1 MADPEEPTETPAD
14 AELLDAIAELWDELD
29 PPPDDLA
36 EGVLAR
42 IETNDLDAE
51 LLTLV
56 EWDKELSGVRSVT
69 MLRAPEEVGTWSLEY
84 LGPGFRVQVRI
95 SRSAR
100 QARLDGWVVP
110 AQPMTVFLTSMGK
123 KPTTDE
129 TRVGES
135 GRFEFPVTP
144 TGACRLT
151 FVSEPVSDQASG
163 PGSARPLVTPPFWI

>member
-1 MADPEEPTETPAD
+1 MSGPEEHNGEDD
-14 AELLDAIAELWDELD
+14 ALLDAISDLFETLD
-29 PPPDDLA
+29 PPPEDLA

-42 IETNDLDAE
+42 LEANDLDAE

-56 EWDKELSGVRSVT
+56 EFDKELAGVRSVT
-69 MLRAPEEVGTWSLEY
+69 MLRAPDEVGTWSLEY

-100 QARLDGWVVP
+100 QARLDGRVVP
-110 AQPMTVFLTSMGK
+110 AQPMTVYLTSVGK

-129 TRVGES
+129 ATVGDS

-151 FVSEPVSDQASG
+151 FVSDPSSG
-163 PGSARPLVTPPFWI
+163 SRPLVTPPFWI

>member
-1 MADPEEPTETPAD
+1 MTGQGPDDVGDE
-14 AELLDAIAELWDELD
+14 ELLEAIADLWEELD
-29 PPPDDLA
+29 PPPDDLS

-56 EWDKELSGVRSVT
+56 EWDKELAGVRSVT
-69 MLRAPEEVGTWSLEY
+69 MLRAPDEVGTWSLEY

-95 SRSAR
+95 SRSQR

-110 AQPMTVFLTSMGK
+110 AQPMTVFLTSVGK
-123 KPTTDE
+123 NSSTVE
-129 TRVGES
+129 TQVGES
-135 GRFEFPVTP
+135 GRFEFPVAP

-151 FVSEPVSDQASG
+151 FVSDPSS
-163 PGSARPLVTPPFWI
+163 SRPLVTPPFWI

>member
-1 MADPEEPTETPAD
+1 MAGTDDLEPTDEA
-14 AELLDAIAELWDELD
+14 LLDAVAGLWESLD
-29 PPPDDLA
+29 PPPGDLA

-56 EWDKELSGVRSVT
+56 EWDKELLGVRSVT

-110 AQPMTVFLTSMGK
+110 AQPMTVFLTSMGAK
-123 KPTTDE
+123 KGATEE
-129 TRVGES
+129 TQVGES
-135 GRFEFPVTP
+135 GRFELPVTP

-151 FVSEPVSDQASG
+151 FVSDQS
-163 PGSARPLVTPPFWI
+163 STRPFVTPPFWI

>member
-1 MADPEEPTETPAD
+1 MADEPGETPESRAD
-14 AELLDAIAELWDELD
+14 AELLDAIAGLWDVLD
-29 PPPDDLA
+29 PPPADLA

-69 MLRAPEEVGTWSLEY
+69 MLRAPDEVGTWSLEY

-95 SRSAR
+95 SRTAR

-110 AQPMTVFLTSMGK
+110 AQPLTVYLTSMGK
-123 KPTTDE
+123 QGTTDE
-129 TRVGES
+129 TRVSDS

-151 FVSEPVSDQASG
+151 FVSDPSST
-163 PGSARPLVTPPFWI
+163 RPLVTPPFWI

>member
-1 MADPEEPTETPAD
+1 MADPLDPISD
-14 AELLDAIAELWDELD
+14 DQILDAVAGLWEALD

-42 IETNDLDAE
+42 LDANDLDAE

-56 EWDKELSGVRSVT
+56 EFDKELAGVRSTT
-69 MLRAPEEVGTWSLEY
+69 MLRAPNEIGTWSLEY

-95 SRSAR
+95 SRSQR
-100 QARLDGWVVP
+100 EARLDGWVVP
-110 AQPMTVFLTSMGK
+110 AQPMTVYLTSMGSK
-123 KPTTDE
+123 DSTTE
-129 TRVGES
+129 TQVGDS

-151 FVSEPVSDQASG
+151 FVSDPTST
-163 PGSARPLVTPPFWI
+163 RPLVTPPFWI

>member
-1 MADPEEPTETPAD
+1 MADEPEETAAD
-14 AELLDAIAELWDELD
+14 AELLDAIAELWDTLD
-29 PPPDDLA
+29 PPPDDLS

-69 MLRAPEEVGTWSLEY
+69 MLRAPDEVGTWSLEY

-123 KPTTDE
+123 HSSSEE
-129 TRVGES
+129 TRVSDS
-135 GRFEFPVTP
+135 GRFEFPITP

-151 FVSEPVSDQASG
+151 LVSDTSST
-163 PGSARPLVTPPFWI
+163 PPLVTPPLWF

>member
-1 MADPEEPTETPAD
+1 MADERDETPETSAD
-14 AELLDAIAELWDELD
+14 AELLDAIAELWDVLD
-29 PPPDDLA
+29 PPPEDLS

-69 MLRAPEEVGTWSLEY
+69 MLRAPDEVGTWSLEY

-95 SRSAR
+95 SRTAR

-110 AQPMTVFLTSMGK
+110 AQPMTVYLTSMGK
-123 KPTTDE
+123 QGTTDE
-129 TRVGES
+129 TRVSDS

-151 FVSEPVSDQASG
+151 FVSDPSST
-163 PGSARPLVTPPFWI
+163 RPLVTPPFWI

>member
-1 MADPEEPTETPAD
+1 MADEPITPEESEAD
-14 AELLDAIAELWDELD
+14 AALLDAIADLWETLD
-29 PPPDDLA
+29 PPPEDLA

-56 EWDKELSGVRSVT
+56 EWDKELAGVRSVT
-69 MLRAPEEVGTWSLEY
+69 MLRAPDEVGTWSLEY

-110 AQPMTVFLTSMGK
+110 ARPMTVHLTSMGK
-123 KPTTDE
+123 RGDSDE
-129 TRVGES
+129 ARVSDS
-135 GRFEFPVTP
+135 GRFEFAIAP

-151 FVSEPVSDQASG
+151 FISDPS
-163 PGSARPLVTPPFWI
+163 STRPLVTPPFWI

>member
-1 MADPEEPTETPAD
+1 MADDQTPGNDDEAPETPAD
-14 AELLDAIAELWDELD
+14 AELLDQVSELWDLLD

-42 IETNDLDAE
+42 LETNDLDAE

-56 EWDKELSGVRSVT
+56 EWDKELLGVRSVT
-69 MLRAPEEVGTWSLEY
+69 MLRAPDEVGTWSLEY

-95 SRSAR
+95 SRTQR

-110 AQPMTVFLTSMGK
+110 AQPMTVFLTSMGGK
-123 KPTTDE
+123 KATTDE
-129 TRVGES
+129 TQVGES
-135 GRFEFPVTP
+135 GRFEFPATP

-151 FVSEPVSDQASG
+151 FVSDPSST
-163 PGSARPLVTPPFWI
+163 RPLVTPPFWI

>member
-1 MADPEEPTETPAD
+1 MAEDPEETAAD
-14 AELLDAIAELWDELD
+14 AELLDAIAELWETLD

-69 MLRAPEEVGTWSLEY
+69 MLRAPDEVGTWSLEY

-95 SRSAR
+95 SRGAR

-123 KPTTDE
+123 QSTTEE
-129 TRVGES
+129 TQVSES
-135 GRFEFPVTP
+135 GRFEFPVAP

-151 FVSEPVSDQASG
+151 FVSDPSNT
-163 PGSARPLVTPPFWI
+163 RPLVTPPFWI

>member
-1 MADPEEPTETPAD
+1 MADVPEETPAD
-14 AELLDAIAELWDELD
+14 TELLDAIAELWDTLD
-29 PPPDDLA
+29 PPPEDLA

-69 MLRAPEEVGTWSLEY
+69 MLRAPDEVGTWSLEY

-110 AQPMTVFLTSMGK
+110 ARPMTVFLTSMGRNS
-123 KPTTDE
+123 TSEE
-129 TRVGES
+129 TRVS
-135 GRFEFPVTP
+135 DTGRFEFPVTP

-151 FVSEPVSDQASG
+151 FVSDPSST
-163 PGSARPLVTPPFWI
+163 RPLVTPPFWI

>member
-1 MADPEEPTETPAD
+1 MSPDERDPLSDEA
-14 AELLDAIAELWDELD
+14 LLDAIAGLYDELD
-29 PPPDDLA
+29 PAPEDLA

-42 IETNDLDAE
+42 LEVEDLDAE

-56 EWDKELSGVRSVT
+56 EFDKELAGVRSVT
-69 MLRAPEEVGTWSLEY
+69 MLRAPDEVGTWSLEY

-95 SRSAR
+95 SRSQR

-110 AQPMTVFLTSMGK
+110 AQPMTVHLTSMGK
-123 KPTTDE
+123 RGSTDE
-129 TRVGES
+129 AQVSES

-151 FVSEPVSDQASG
+151 FISG
-163 PGSARPLVTPPFWI
+163 TSSTRPLVTPPFWI

>member
-1 MADPEEPTETPAD
+1 MTGHGPEDRSDE
-14 AELLDAIAELWDELD
+14 ELLDAIADLWEELD

-56 EWDKELSGVRSVT
+56 EWDKELAGVRSVT
-69 MLRAPEEVGTWSLEY
+69 MLRAPDEVGTWSLEY

-95 SRSAR
+95 SRSQR

-110 AQPMTVFLTSMGK
+110 AQPMTVFLTSVGK
-123 KPTTDE
+123 NSSTVE

-151 FVSEPVSDQASG
+151 FVSDPSS
-163 PGSARPLVTPPFWI
+163 SRPLVTPPFWI

>member
-1 MADPEEPTETPAD
+1 MADEPEETPAD
-14 AELLDAIAELWDELD
+14 AELLDAIAELWDTLD
-29 PPPDDLA
+29 PPPDDLS

-69 MLRAPEEVGTWSLEY
+69 MLRAPDEVGTWSLEY

-123 KPTTDE
+123 NSTSEE
-129 TRVGES
+129 TRVSDS

-151 FVSEPVSDQASG
+151 FISDPS
-163 PGSARPLVTPPFWI
+163 STRPLVTPPFWI

>member
-1 MADPEEPTETPAD
+1 MADPLDPISD
-14 AELLDAIAELWDELD
+14 DDILDAVAALWEDLD

-42 IETNDLDAE
+42 LDANDLDAE

-56 EWDKELSGVRSVT
+56 EFDKELAGVRSTT
-69 MLRAPEEVGTWSLEY
+69 MLRAPDEVGTWSLEY

-95 SRSAR
+95 SRSQR
-100 QARLDGWVVP
+100 DARLDGWVVP
-110 AQPMTVFLTSMGK
+110 AQPMTVYLTSMGSK
-123 KPTTDE
+123 STTDE

-151 FVSEPVSDQASG
+151 FVSDPSST
-163 PGSARPLVTPPFWI
+163 RPLVTPPFWI

>member
-1 MADPEEPTETPAD
+1 MAADTGDQTPESAAD
-14 AELLDAIAELWDELD
+14 AELLDAIADLWDALD
-29 PPPDDLA
+29 PPPDDLS

-42 IETNDLDAE
+42 IEINDLDAE

-69 MLRAPEEVGTWSLEY
+69 MLRAPDEVGTWSLEY

-95 SRSAR
+95 SRGAR

-123 KPTTDE
+123 KSTTEE
-129 TRVGES
+129 TQVGES
-135 GRFEFPVTP
+135 GRFEFPVAP

-151 FVSEPVSDQASG
+151 FVSDPSST
-163 PGSARPLVTPPFWI
+163 RPLVTPPFWI

>member
-1 MADPEEPTETPAD
+1 MARPEDLPEDEA
-14 AELLDAIAELWDELD
+14 LLDAIAELWDELD
-29 PPPDDLA
+29 PPPGDLA

-56 EWDKELSGVRSVT
+56 EWDKELAGVRSVT
-69 MLRAPEEVGTWSLEY
+69 MLRAPDEVGTWSLEY

-95 SRSAR
+95 SRGQR

-123 KPTTDE
+123 NSSTDE
-129 TRVGES
+129 TQVGES
-135 GRFEFPVTP
+135 GRFEFSVAP

-151 FVSEPVSDQASG
+151 FVNESG
-163 PGSARPLVTPPFWI
+163 STRPLVTPPFWI

>member
-1 MADPEEPTETPAD
+1 MSGPQNSPGDLPD
-14 AELLDAIAELWDELD
+14 DELLDAIAELWDELD

-69 MLRAPEEVGTWSLEY
+69 MLRVPDEVGTWSLEY

-95 SRSAR
+95 SRSQR
-100 QARLDGWVVP
+100 EARLDGWVVP

-123 KPTTDE
+123 NSSTVE

-135 GRFEFPVTP
+135 GRFEFPVAP

-151 FVSEPVSDQASG
+151 FVSDPSS
-163 PGSARPLVTPPFWI
+163 SRPLVTPPFWI

>member
-1 MADPEEPTETPAD
+1 MAETSRRRPPPTPSCSTRSPSSGTT
-14 AELLDAIAELWDELD
+14 LD

-69 MLRAPEEVGTWSLEY
+69 MLRAPDEVGTWSLEY

-110 AQPMTVFLTSMGK
+110 
-123 KPTTDE
+123 
-129 TRVGES
+129 
-135 GRFEFPVTP
+135 
-144 TGACRLT
+144 GASR
-151 FVSEPVSDQASG
+151 
-163 PGSARPLVTPPFWI
+163 

>member
-1 MADPEEPTETPAD
+1 MNDQPETPDSTETPED
-14 AELLDAIAELWDELD
+14 AALLDAIADLYEILD

-95 SRSAR
+95 SRGAR

-110 AQPMTVFLTSMGK
+110 AQPMTVYLTSMGK
-123 KPTTDE
+123 NSTTEQAGVND
-129 TRVGES
+129 T
-135 GRFEFPVTP
+135 GRFEFPATP

-151 FVSEPVSDQASG
+151 FVSDPSSG
-163 PGSARPLVTPPFWI
+163 SRPLVTPPFWI

>member
-1 MADPEEPTETPAD
+1 MSDPDEITD
-14 AELLDAIAELWDELD
+14 AALLDAIAGVYEALD
-29 PPPDDLA
+29 PPPEDLA

-56 EWDKELSGVRSVT
+56 EPDQELAGIRSVT
-69 MLRAPEEVGTWSLEY
+69 MLRAPDEVGTWSLEY

-95 SRSAR
+95 SRSHR

-110 AQPMTVFLTSMGK
+110 AQPMTVFLTSLGK
-123 KPTTDE
+123 RSTTHE

-135 GRFEFPVTP
+135 GRFELPAAP

-151 FVSEPVSDQASG
+151 FLADAARDS
-163 PGSARPLVTPPFWI
+163 RPLVTPPFWI

>member
-1 MADPEEPTETPAD
+1 MTGQTPGEGPETPEDAALLNAVAD
-14 AELLDAIAELWDELD
+14 LWDVLD

-56 EWDKELSGVRSVT
+56 EWDKELLGVRSVT
-69 MLRAPEEVGTWSLEY
+69 MLRAPDEVGTWSLEY

-95 SRSAR
+95 SRGQR

-123 KPTTDE
+123 KSTTE
-129 TRVGES
+129 EAQVGES
-135 GRFEFPVTP
+135 GRFEFPATT

-151 FVSEPVSDQASG
+151 FVSDPSST
-163 PGSARPLVTPPFWI
+163 RPLVTPPFWI